1 MERSAAA
8 RSNHPITL
16 DRRHFLG
23 YHVTRV
29 AKCARDRPT
38 PGTPVPSS
46 MTGTPEPPPQPELI
60 RVALM
65 REQAGL
71 RQLFERSGMVQIVDS
86 VPDVLVWYLPNDA
99 ETLPSDLLAAL
110 ADPAAPGVVVLA
122 GRHPIRW
129 FQEALRLGVDD
140 VLCLPQTPQSLGMAA
155 AKARAA
161 RARRTPIG
169 GGDGESGHVFTVFST
184 KGGSGRT
191 VIATNLAVSFARAG
205 LHTLLVDLD
214 LQSGDDALVLG
225 LAPRTTVVDLVAAH
239 PHIDAQALARAV
251 TRHSSGAD
259 VMAAP
264 ARPEEEELVAVD
276 RLASLLHAA
285 RAGYDVVVI
294 DAASSFSPTTL
305 LALDHTDTLLL
316 VGAPDVP
323 AVRSVRIALETLELL
338 ELDLADVRVLMNRAD
353 ADVGLDGKDIEAM
366 LRHEIDYMVPSDRAV
381 PLSINRGRPVTSDD
395 PRSRAAQALEEVAY
409 SLLAAVG
416 RLP

>member
-71 RQLFERSGMVQIVDS
+71 RHLFERSGMVQIVDS

-169 GGDGESGHVFTVFST
+169 AGDGESGHVFTVFST

-305 LALDHTDTLLL
+305 LALDHTDTLIL